1 MKKSA
6 SIFTPALTKALK
18 IRPAVIQCQIDG
30 EHIYISNGFFL
41 VKLLPGEYDEFVR
54 PVTQRDPG
62 SWTIDEKGQP
72 TGRKP
77 IDMARFLF
85 DFDSRS
91 DLSAMVKAPFIFS
104 VELTGKL
111 FTVTAFYNA
120 NNGFVSFF
128 DTKYTAMVSFDR
140 VTLGGASPTA
150 PVIAYHNGSPSALL
164 LPMRI
169 DNPALTAAVQAYF
182 TEKQPKTKT
191 AAPDPRLSAA
201 LEEIARLREELA
213 QTQKQ
218 SSAAPEQ
225 PANKAAAVLAALE
238 SLEGIT
244 ATVKGAQTSSPVVWV
259 GGNAEAHKAALEKM
273 GAKWS
278 GKRSAYYIQAA

>member
-6 SIFTPALTKALK
+6 SIFTSALTKALK
-18 IRPAVIQCQIDG
+18 TRPTVIQCQTDG
-30 EHIYISNGFFL
+30 EYTYISNGFFL
-41 VKLLPGEYDEFVR
+41 VKLLPHEYDEFVR

-72 TGRKP
+72 TERKP
-77 IDMARFLF
+77 LDLSRTLS

-91 DLSAMVKAPFIFS
+91 DLSAMAHTPFTFSMEAKKAYS
-104 VELTGKL
+104 VI
-111 FTVTAFYNA
+111 AFCSA

-140 VTLGGASPTA
+140 VNLGGASPA
-150 PVIAYHNGSPSALL
+150 SPMIVSHNGKPVALL
-164 LPMRI
+164 LPVRV
-169 DNPALTAAVQAYF
+169 DNPSITAAVLAYS
-182 TEKQPKTKT
+182 TSKYPKAKT
-191 AAPDPRLSAA
+191 TAPDPQLSAA
-201 LEEIARLREELA
+201 LEEVERLREEL
-213 QTQKQ
+213 KQ
-218 SSAAPEQ
+218 AKAHAAPEQ

-238 SLEGIT
+238 SLDGIT
-244 ATVKGAQTSSPVVWV
+244 ATVKGAQTSAPVVWI
-259 GGNAEAHKAALEKM
+259 GGTVEAHKTTLEKL

>member
-18 IRPAVIQCQIDG
+18 TRPTVIQCQTDG
-30 EHIYISNGFFL
+30 EYTYISNGFFL
-41 VKLLPGEYDEFVR
+41 VKLLPHEYDEFVR

-72 TGRKP
+72 TERKP
-77 IDMARFLF
+77 LDLSRTLS

-91 DLSAMVKAPFIFS
+91 DLSPMAHTPFTFSMEAKKAYS
-104 VELTGKL
+104 
-111 FTVTAFYNA
+111 VTAFCSA

-140 VTLGGASPTA
+140 VNLGGASPA
-150 PVIAYHNGSPSALL
+150 SPMIVSHNGKPVALL
-164 LPMRI
+164 LPVRV
-169 DNPALTAAVQAYF
+169 DNPSITAAVLAYS
-182 TEKQPKTKT
+182 TSKYPKAKT
-191 AAPDPRLSAA
+191 TAPDPQLSAA
-201 LEEIARLREELA
+201 LEEVERLREEL
-213 QTQKQ
+213 KQ
-218 SSAAPEQ
+218 AKAHAAPEQ

-238 SLEGIT
+238 SLDGIT
-244 ATVKGAQTSSPVVWV
+244 ATVKGAQTSAPVVWI
-259 GGNAEAHKAALEKM
+259 GGTVEAHKTTLEKL

>member
-6 SIFTPALTKALK
+6 SIFTSALTKALK
-18 IRPAVIQCQIDG
+18 TRPTVIQCQTDG
-30 EHIYISNGFFL
+30 EYTYISNGFFL
-41 VKLLPGEYDEFVR
+41 VKLLPHEYDEFVR

-72 TGRKP
+72 TERKP
-77 IDMARFLF
+77 LDLSRTLS

-91 DLSAMVKAPFIFS
+91 DLSAMAHTPFTFSMEAKKAYS
-104 VELTGKL
+104 
-111 FTVTAFYNA
+111 VTAFCSA

-140 VTLGGASPTA
+140 VTLGGASPTT
-150 PVIAYHNGSPSALL
+150 PMIVSHNGKPVALL
-164 LPMRI
+164 LPVRV
-169 DNPALTAAVQAYF
+169 DNPSITAAVLAYS
-182 TEKQPKTKT
+182 TSKYPKAKT
-191 AAPDPRLSAA
+191 TAPDPQLSAA
-201 LEEIARLREELA
+201 LEEVERLREEL
-213 QTQKQ
+213 KQ
-218 SSAAPEQ
+218 AKAHAAPEQ

-238 SLEGIT
+238 SLDGIT
-244 ATVKGAQTSSPVVWV
+244 ATVKGAQTSAPVVWI
-259 GGNAEAHKAALEKM
+259 GGTVEAHKTTLEKL

>member
-18 IRPAVIQCQIDG
+18 TRPTVIQCQTDG
-30 EHIYISNGFFL
+30 EYTYISNGFFL
-41 VKLLPGEYDEFVR
+41 VKLLPHEYDEFVR

-72 TGRKP
+72 TERKP
-77 IDMARFLF
+77 LDLSRTLS

-91 DLSAMVKAPFIFS
+91 DLSAMAHTPFTFSMEAKKAYS
-104 VELTGKL
+104 
-111 FTVTAFYNA
+111 VTAFCSA

-128 DTKYTAMVSFDR
+128 DTKSTAMVSFDR
-140 VTLGGASPTA
+140 VNLGGASPA
-150 PVIAYHNGSPSALL
+150 SPMIVSHNGKPVALL
-164 LPMRI
+164 LPVRV
-169 DNPALTAAVQAYF
+169 DNPSITAAVLAYS
-182 TEKQPKTKT
+182 TSKYPKAKT
-191 AAPDPRLSAA
+191 TAPDPQLSAA
-201 LEEIARLREELA
+201 LEEVERPREEL
-213 QTQKQ
+213 KQ
-218 SSAAPEQ
+218 AKAHAAPEQ

-238 SLEGIT
+238 SLDGIT
-244 ATVKGAQTSSPVVWV
+244 ATVKGAQTSAPVVWI
-259 GGNAEAHKAALEKM
+259 GGTVEAHKTTLEKL

>member
-18 IRPAVIQCQIDG
+18 TRPTVIQCQTDG
-30 EHIYISNGFFL
+30 EYTYISNGFFL
-41 VKLLPGEYDEFVR
+41 VKLLPHEYDEFVR

-72 TGRKP
+72 TERKP
-77 IDMARFLF
+77 LDLSRTLS

-91 DLSAMVKAPFIFS
+91 DLSAMAHTPFTFSMEAKKAYS
-104 VELTGKL
+104 
-111 FTVTAFYNA
+111 VTAFCSA

-140 VTLGGASPTA
+140 VNLGGASPA
-150 PVIAYHNGSPSALL
+150 SPMIVSHNGKPVALL
-164 LPMRI
+164 LPVRV
-169 DNPALTAAVQAYF
+169 DNPSITAAVLAYS
-182 TEKQPKTKT
+182 TSKYPKAKT
-191 AAPDPRLSAA
+191 TAPDPQLSAA
-201 LEEIARLREELA
+201 LEEVERLREEL
-213 QTQKQ
+213 KQ
-218 SSAAPEQ
+218 AKAHAAPEQ

-238 SLEGIT
+238 SLDGIT
-244 ATVKGAQTSSPVVWV
+244 ATVKGAQTSAPVVWI
-259 GGNAEAHKAALEKM
+259 GGTVEAPKTTLEKL

>member
-18 IRPAVIQCQIDG
+18 TRPTVIQCQTDG
-30 EHIYISNGFFL
+30 EYTYISNGFFL
-41 VKLLPGEYDEFVR
+41 VKLLPHEYDEFVR

-72 TGRKP
+72 TERKP
-77 IDMARFLF
+77 LDLSRTLS

-91 DLSAMVKAPFIFS
+91 DLSAMAHTPFTFSMEAKKAYS
-104 VELTGKL
+104 
-111 FTVTAFYNA
+111 VTAFCSA

-140 VTLGGASPTA
+140 VNLGGASPA
-150 PVIAYHNGSPSALL
+150 SPMIVSHNGKPVALL
-164 LPMRI
+164 LPVRV
-169 DNPALTAAVQAYF
+169 DNPSITAAVLAYS
-182 TEKQPKTKT
+182 TSKYPKAKT
-191 AAPDPRLSAA
+191 TAPDPQLSAA
-201 LEEIARLREELA
+201 LEEVERLREEL
-213 QTQKQ
+213 KQ
-218 SSAAPEQ
+218 AKAHAAPEQ

-238 SLEGIT
+238 SLDGIT
-244 ATVKGAQTSSPVVWV
+244 ATVKGAQTSAPVAWI
-259 GGNAEAHKAALEKM
+259 GGTVEAHKTTLEKL

>member
-18 IRPAVIQCQIDG
+18 TRPTVIQCQTDG
-30 EHIYISNGFFL
+30 EYTYISNGFFL
-41 VKLLPGEYDEFVR
+41 VKLLPHEYDEVVR

-72 TGRKP
+72 TERKP
-77 IDMARFLF
+77 LDLSRTLS

-91 DLSAMVKAPFIFS
+91 DLSAMAHTPFTFSMEAKKAYS
-104 VELTGKL
+104 
-111 FTVTAFYNA
+111 VTAFCSA

-140 VTLGGASPTA
+140 VNLGGASPA
-150 PVIAYHNGSPSALL
+150 SPMIVSHNGKPVALL
-164 LPMRI
+164 LPVRV
-169 DNPALTAAVQAYF
+169 DNPSITAAVLAYS
-182 TEKQPKTKT
+182 TSKYPKAKT
-191 AAPDPRLSAA
+191 TAPDPQLSAA
-201 LEEIARLREELA
+201 LEEVERLREEL
-213 QTQKQ
+213 KQ
-218 SSAAPEQ
+218 AKAHAAPEQ

-238 SLEGIT
+238 SLDGIT
-244 ATVKGAQTSSPVVWV
+244 ATVKGAQTSAPVVWI
-259 GGNAEAHKAALEKM
+259 GGTVEAHKTTLEKL

>member
-18 IRPAVIQCQIDG
+18 TRPTVIQCQTDG
-30 EHIYISNGFFL
+30 EYTYISNGFFL
-41 VKLLPGEYDEFVR
+41 VKLLPHEYDEFVR

-72 TGRKP
+72 TERKP
-77 IDMARFLF
+77 LDLSRTLS

-91 DLSAMVKAPFIFS
+91 DLSAMAHPPFTS
-104 VELTGKL
+104 
-111 FTVTAFYNA
+111 A

-140 VTLGGASPTA
+140 VNLGGASPA
-150 PVIAYHNGSPSALL
+150 SPMIVSHNGKPVALL
-164 LPMRI
+164 LPVRV
-169 DNPALTAAVQAYF
+169 DNPSITAAVLAYS
-182 TEKQPKTKT
+182 TSKYPKAKT
-191 AAPDPRLSAA
+191 AAPDPQLSAA
-201 LEEIARLREELA
+201 LEEVERLREEL
-213 QTQKQ
+213 KQ
-218 SSAAPEQ
+218 AKAHAAPEQ

-238 SLEGIT
+238 SLDGIT
-244 ATVKGAQTSSPVVWV
+244 ATVKGAQTSAPVVWI
-259 GGNAEAHKAALEKM
+259 GGTVEAHKTTLEKL

>member
-18 IRPAVIQCQIDG
+18 TRPTVIQCQTDG
-30 EHIYISNGFFL
+30 EYTYISNGFFL
-41 VKLLPGEYDEFVR
+41 VKLLPHEYDEFVR

-72 TGRKP
+72 TERKP
-77 IDMARFLF
+77 LDLSRTLS

-91 DLSAMVKAPFIFS
+91 DLSAMAHTPFTFSMEAKKAYS
-104 VELTGKL
+104 
-111 FTVTAFYNA
+111 VTAFCSA

-140 VTLGGASPTA
+140 VNLGGASPA
-150 PVIAYHNGSPSALL
+150 SPMIVSHNGKPVALL
-164 LPMRI
+164 LPVRV
-169 DNPALTAAVQAYF
+169 DNPSITAAVLAYS
-182 TEKQPKTKT
+182 TSKYPKAKT
-191 AAPDPRLSAA
+191 TAPDPQLSAA
-201 LEEIARLREELA
+201 LEEVERLREEL
-213 QTQKQ
+213 KQ
-218 SSAAPEQ
+218 AKAHAAPEQ

-238 SLEGIT
+238 SLDGIT
-244 ATVKGAQTSSPVVWV
+244 ATVKGAQTSAPVVWI
-259 GGNAEAHKAALEKM
+259 GGTVEAHQTTLEKL

>member
-18 IRPAVIQCQIDG
+18 TRPTVIQCQTDG
-30 EHIYISNGFFL
+30 EYTYISNGFFL
-41 VKLLPGEYDEFVR
+41 VKLLPHEYDEFVR

-72 TGRKP
+72 TERKP
-77 IDMARFLF
+77 LDLSRTLS

-91 DLSAMVKAPFIFS
+91 DLSAMAHTPFTFSMEAKKAYS
-104 VELTGKL
+104 
-111 FTVTAFYNA
+111 VTAFCSA

-140 VTLGGASPTA
+140 VNLGGASPA
-150 PVIAYHNGSPSALL
+150 SPMIVSHNGKPVALL
-164 LPMRI
+164 LPVRV
-169 DNPALTAAVQAYF
+169 DNTSITAAVLAYS
-182 TEKQPKTKT
+182 TSKYPKAKT
-191 AAPDPRLSAA
+191 TAPDPQLSAA
-201 LEEIARLREELA
+201 LEEVERLREEL
-213 QTQKQ
+213 KQ
-218 SSAAPEQ
+218 AKAHAAPEQ

-238 SLEGIT
+238 SLDGIT
-244 ATVKGAQTSSPVVWV
+244 ATVKGAQTSAPVVWI
-259 GGNAEAHKAALEKM
+259 GGTVEAHKTTLEKL

>member
-6 SIFTPALTKALK
+6 SIFTSALTKALK
-18 IRPAVIQCQIDG
+18 TRPTVIQCQTDG
-30 EHIYISNGFFL
+30 EYTYISNGFFL
-41 VKLLPGEYDEFVR
+41 VKLLPHEYDEFVR

-72 TGRKP
+72 TERKP
-77 IDMARFLF
+77 LDLSRTLS

-91 DLSAMVKAPFIFS
+91 DLSAMAHIPFTFSMEAKKAYS
-104 VELTGKL
+104 
-111 FTVTAFYNA
+111 VTAFCSA

-140 VTLGGASPTA
+140 VTLGGASPTT
-150 PVIAYHNGSPSALL
+150 PMIVSHNGKPVALL
-164 LPMRI
+164 LPVRV
-169 DNPALTAAVQAYF
+169 DNPSITAAVLAYS
-182 TEKQPKTKT
+182 TSKYPKAKT
-191 AAPDPRLSAA
+191 TAPDPQLSAA
-201 LEEIARLREELA
+201 LEEVERLREEL
-213 QTQKQ
+213 KQ
-218 SSAAPEQ
+218 AKAHAAPEQ

-238 SLEGIT
+238 SLDGIT
-244 ATVKGAQTSSPVVWV
+244 ATVKGAQTSAPVVWI
-259 GGNAEAHKAALEKM
+259 GGTVEAHKTTLEKL

>member
-18 IRPAVIQCQIDG
+18 TRPTVIQCQTDG
-30 EHIYISNGFFL
+30 EYTYISNGFFL
-41 VKLLPGEYDEFVR
+41 VKLLPHEYDEFVR

-72 TGRKP
+72 TERKP
-77 IDMARFLF
+77 LDLSRTLS

-91 DLSAMVKAPFIFS
+91 ALSAMAHTPFTFSKEDKKAYS
-104 VELTGKL
+104 
-111 FTVTAFYNA
+111 VTAFCSA

-140 VTLGGASPTA
+140 VNLGGASPA
-150 PVIAYHNGSPSALL
+150 SPMIVSHNGKPVALL
-164 LPMRI
+164 LPVRV
-169 DNPALTAAVQAYF
+169 DNPSITAAVLAYS
-182 TEKQPKTKT
+182 TSKYPKAKT
-191 AAPDPRLSAA
+191 TAPDPQLSAA
-201 LEEIARLREELA
+201 LEEVERLREEL
-213 QTQKQ
+213 KQ
-218 SSAAPEQ
+218 AKAHAAPEQ

-238 SLEGIT
+238 SLDGIT
-244 ATVKGAQTSSPVVWV
+244 ATVKGAQTSAPVVWI
-259 GGNAEAHKAALEKM
+259 GGTVEAHKTTLEKL

>member
-18 IRPAVIQCQIDG
+18 TRPTVIQCQTDG
-30 EHIYISNGFFL
+30 EYTYISNGFFL
-41 VKLLPGEYDEFVR
+41 VKLLPHEYDEFVR

-72 TGRKP
+72 TERKP
-77 IDMARFLF
+77 LDLSRTLS

-91 DLSAMVKAPFIFS
+91 DLSAMAHIPFTFSMEAKKAYS
-104 VELTGKL
+104 
-111 FTVTAFYNA
+111 VTAFCSA

-140 VTLGGASPTA
+140 VNLGGASPA
-150 PVIAYHNGSPSALL
+150 SPMIVSHNGKPVALL
-164 LPMRI
+164 LPVRV
-169 DNPALTAAVQAYF
+169 DNPSITAAVLAYS
-182 TEKQPKTKT
+182 TSKYPKAKT
-191 AAPDPRLSAA
+191 TAPDPQLSAA
-201 LEEIARLREELA
+201 LEEVERLREEL
-213 QTQKQ
+213 KQ
-218 SSAAPEQ
+218 AKAHAAPEQ

-238 SLEGIT
+238 SLDGIT
-244 ATVKGAQTSSPVVWV
+244 ATVKGAQTSAPVVWI
-259 GGNAEAHKAALEKM
+259 GGTVEAHKTTLEKL

>member
-18 IRPAVIQCQIDG
+18 TRPTVIQCQTDG
-30 EHIYISNGFFL
+30 EYTYISNGFFL
-41 VKLLPGEYDEFVR
+41 VKLLPHEYDEFVR
-54 PVTQRDPG
+54 PVAQRDPG

-72 TGRKP
+72 TERKP
-77 IDMARFLF
+77 LDLSRTLS

-91 DLSAMVKAPFIFS
+91 DLSAMAHTPFTFSMEAKKAYS
-104 VELTGKL
+104 
-111 FTVTAFYNA
+111 VTAFCSA

-140 VTLGGASPTA
+140 VNLGGASPA
-150 PVIAYHNGSPSALL
+150 SPMIVSHNGKPVALL
-164 LPMRI
+164 LPVRV
-169 DNPALTAAVQAYF
+169 DNPSITAAVLAYS
-182 TEKQPKTKT
+182 TSKYPKAKT
-191 AAPDPRLSAA
+191 TAPDPQLSAA
-201 LEEIARLREELA
+201 LEEVERLREEL
-213 QTQKQ
+213 KQ
-218 SSAAPEQ
+218 AKAHAAPEQ

-238 SLEGIT
+238 SLDGIT
-244 ATVKGAQTSSPVVWV
+244 ATVKGAQTSAPVVWI
-259 GGNAEAHKAALEKM
+259 GGTVEAHKTTLEKL

>member
-18 IRPAVIQCQIDG
+18 TRPTVIQCQTDG
-30 EHIYISNGFFL
+30 EYTYISNGFFL
-41 VKLLPGEYDEFVR
+41 VKLLPHEYDEFVR

-72 TGRKP
+72 TERKP
-77 IDMARFLF
+77 LDLSRTLS

-91 DLSAMVKAPFIFS
+91 DLSAMAHTPFTFSMEDKKAYS
-104 VELTGKL
+104 
-111 FTVTAFYNA
+111 VTAFCSA

-140 VTLGGASPTA
+140 VNLGGASPA
-150 PVIAYHNGSPSALL
+150 SPMIVSHNGKPVALL
-164 LPMRI
+164 LPVRV
-169 DNPALTAAVQAYF
+169 DNPSITAAVLAYS
-182 TEKQPKTKT
+182 TSKYPKAKT
-191 AAPDPRLSAA
+191 TAPDPQLSAA
-201 LEEIARLREELA
+201 LEEVERLREEL
-213 QTQKQ
+213 KQ
-218 SSAAPEQ
+218 AKAHAAPEQ

-238 SLEGIT
+238 SLDGIT
-244 ATVKGAQTSSPVVWV
+244 ATVKGAQTSAPVVWI
-259 GGNAEAHKAALEKM
+259 GGTVEAHKTTLEKL

>member
-18 IRPAVIQCQIDG
+18 TRPTVIQCQTDG
-30 EHIYISNGFFL
+30 EYTYISNGFFL
-41 VKLLPGEYDEFVR
+41 VKLLPHEYDEFVR

-72 TGRKP
+72 TERKP
-77 IDMARFLF
+77 LDLSRTLS

-91 DLSAMVKAPFIFS
+91 DLSAMAHTPFTFSMEAKKAYS
-104 VELTGKL
+104 
-111 FTVTAFYNA
+111 VTAFCSA

-140 VTLGGASPTA
+140 VNLGGASPA
-150 PVIAYHNGSPSALL
+150 SPMIVSHNGKPVALL
-164 LPMRI
+164 LPVRV
-169 DNPALTAAVQAYF
+169 DNPSITAAVLAYS
-182 TEKQPKTKT
+182 TSKYPKAKT
-191 AAPDPRLSAA
+191 TAPDPQLSAA
-201 LEEIARLREELA
+201 LEEVERLREEL
-213 QTQKQ
+213 KQ
-218 SSAAPEQ
+218 AKAHAAPEQ

-238 SLEGIT
+238 SLDGIT
-244 ATVKGAQTSSPVVWV
+244 ATVKGAQTSAPVVWI
-259 GGNAEAHKAALEKM
+259 GGTVEAHKTTLEKL

-278 GKRSAYYIQAA
+278 GKRAAYYIQAA

>member
-18 IRPAVIQCQIDG
+18 TRPTVIQCQTDG
-30 EHIYISNGFFL
+30 EYTYISNGFFL
-41 VKLLPGEYDEFVR
+41 VKLLPHEYDEFVR

-72 TGRKP
+72 TERKP
-77 IDMARFLF
+77 LDLSRTLS

-91 DLSAMVKAPFIFS
+91 DLSAMAHIPFTFSMEAKKAYS
-104 VELTGKL
+104 
-111 FTVTAFYNA
+111 VTAFCSA

-140 VTLGGASPTA
+140 VNLGGASPA
-150 PVIAYHNGSPSALL
+150 SPMIVSHNGKPVALL
-164 LPMRI
+164 LPVRV
-169 DNPALTAAVQAYF
+169 DNPSITAAVLAYS
-182 TEKQPKTKT
+182 TSKYPKAKT
-191 AAPDPRLSAA
+191 TAPDPQLSAA
-201 LEEIARLREELA
+201 LEEVERLREEL
-213 QTQKQ
+213 KQ
-218 SSAAPEQ
+218 AKAHAAPEQ

-238 SLEGIT
+238 SLDGIT
-244 ATVKGAQTSSPVVWV
+244 ATVKGAQTSAPVVWI
-259 GGNAEAHKAALEKM
+259 GGTVEAHKTALEKL

-278 GKRSAYYIQAA
+278 SKRSAYYIQAT

>member
-18 IRPAVIQCQIDG
+18 TRPTVIQCQTDG
-30 EHIYISNGFFL
+30 EYTYISNGFFL
-41 VKLLPGEYDEFVR
+41 VKLLPHEYDEFVR

-72 TGRKP
+72 TERKP
-77 IDMARFLF
+77 LDLSRTLS

-91 DLSAMVKAPFIFS
+91 DLSAMAHTPFTFSMEAKKAYS
-104 VELTGKL
+104 
-111 FTVTAFYNA
+111 VTAFCSA

-140 VTLGGASPTA
+140 VNLGGASPA
-150 PVIAYHNGSPSALL
+150 SPMIVSHNGKPVALL
-164 LPMRI
+164 LPVRV
-169 DNPALTAAVQAYF
+169 DNPSITAAVLAYS
-182 TEKQPKTKT
+182 TSKYPKAKT
-191 AAPDPRLSAA
+191 TAPDPQLSAA
-201 LEEIARLREELA
+201 LEEVERLREEL
-213 QTQKQ
+213 KQ
-218 SSAAPEQ
+218 AKAHAAPEQ

-238 SLEGIT
+238 SLDGIT
-244 ATVKGAQTSSPVVWV
+244 ATVKGAQTSAPVVWI
-259 GGNAEAHKAALEKM
+259 GGTVEAHKTTLEKL

-278 GKRSAYYIQAA
+278 GKRYYIQAA

>member
-18 IRPAVIQCQIDG
+18 TRPTVIQCQTDG
-30 EHIYISNGFFL
+30 EYTYISNGFFL
-41 VKLLPGEYDEFVR
+41 VKLLPHEYDEFVR

-72 TGRKP
+72 TERKP
-77 IDMARFLF
+77 LDLSRTLS

-91 DLSAMVKAPFIFS
+91 DLSAMAHTPFTFSMEAKKAYS
-104 VELTGKL
+104 
-111 FTVTAFYNA
+111 VTAFCSA

-140 VTLGGASPTA
+140 VNLGGASPA
-150 PVIAYHNGSPSALL
+150 SPMIVSHNGKPVALL
-164 LPMRI
+164 LPVRV
-169 DNPALTAAVQAYF
+169 DNPSITAAVLADSTSKY
-182 TEKQPKTKT
+182 PKAKT
-191 AAPDPRLSAA
+191 TAPDPQLAAA
-201 LEEIARLREELA
+201 LEEVERLREEL
-213 QTQKQ
+213 KQ
-218 SSAAPEQ
+218 AKAHAAPEQ

-238 SLEGIT
+238 SLDGIT
-244 ATVKGAQTSSPVVWV
+244 ATVKGAQTSAPVVWI
-259 GGNAEAHKAALEKM
+259 GGTVEAHKTTLEKL

>member
-18 IRPAVIQCQIDG
+18 TRPTVIQCQTDG
-30 EHIYISNGFFL
+30 EYTYISNGFFL
-41 VKLLPGEYDEFVR
+41 VKLLPHEYDEFVR

-72 TGRKP
+72 TERKP
-77 IDMARFLF
+77 LDLSRTLS

-91 DLSAMVKAPFIFS
+91 DLSATAHAPFTFS
-104 VELTGKL
+104 MEAKKAYS
-111 FTVTAFYNA
+111 VTAFCSA

-140 VTLGGASPTA
+140 VNLGGASPA
-150 PVIAYHNGSPSALL
+150 SPMIVSHNGKPVALL
-164 LPMRI
+164 LPVRV
-169 DNPALTAAVQAYF
+169 DNPSITAAVLAYS
-182 TEKQPKTKT
+182 TSKYPKAKT
-191 AAPDPRLSAA
+191 TAPDPQLSAA
-201 LEEIARLREELA
+201 LEEVERLREEL
-213 QTQKQ
+213 KQ
-218 SSAAPEQ
+218 AKAHAAPEQ

-238 SLEGIT
+238 SLDGIT
-244 ATVKGAQTSSPVVWV
+244 ATVKGAQTSAPVVWI
-259 GGNAEAHKAALEKM
+259 GGTVEAHKTTLEKL

>member
-18 IRPAVIQCQIDG
+18 TRPTVIQCQTDG
-30 EHIYISNGFFL
+30 EYTYISNGFFL
-41 VKLLPGEYDEFVR
+41 VKLLPHEYDEFVR

-72 TGRKP
+72 TERKP
-77 IDMARFLF
+77 LDLSRTLS

-91 DLSAMVKAPFIFS
+91 DLSAMAHTPFTFSMEAKKAYS
-104 VELTGKL
+104 
-111 FTVTAFYNA
+111 VTAFCSA

-140 VTLGGASPTA
+140 VNLGGASPA
-150 PVIAYHNGSPSALL
+150 SPMIVSHNGKPVALL
-164 LPMRI
+164 LPVRV
-169 DNPALTAAVQAYF
+169 DNPSITAAVLAYS
-182 TEKQPKTKT
+182 TSKYPKAKT
-191 AAPDPRLSAA
+191 TAPDPQLSAA
-201 LEEIARLREELA
+201 LEEVERLREEL
-213 QTQKQ
+213 KQ
-218 SSAAPEQ
+218 AKAHAAPEQ

-238 SLEGIT
+238 SLDGIT
-244 ATVKGAQTSSPVVWV
+244 ATVKGAQTSAPVVWI
-259 GGNAEAHKAALEKM
+259 GGTVEAHKTTLEKL

-278 GKRSAYYIQAA
+278 SKRSAYYIQAA